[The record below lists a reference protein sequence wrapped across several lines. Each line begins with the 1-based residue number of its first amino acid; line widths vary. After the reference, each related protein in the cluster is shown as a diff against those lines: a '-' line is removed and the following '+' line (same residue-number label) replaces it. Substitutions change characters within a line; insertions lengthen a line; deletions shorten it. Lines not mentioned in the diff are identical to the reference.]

1 MKLLVRQYLASL
13 KERNELDA
21 ILPDLLS
28 EVGFHVYSRPQ
39 RGTRQ
44 HGVDVAAYGPDED
57 GEHKVFLFSVKSGDL
72 TRQDWADGSP
82 QSLRASLNEIRDA
95 YISTRIPAEYSDRK
109 IVICLCYGGELHEQV
124 QDSVRGY
131 IRQNQTDRI
140 SYQEWNGDR
149 LANLILSGILRED
162 LLPKQN
168 RSSFQKAVA
177 MVDTPDV
184 SYRYFS
190 ELIGRIVKQP
200 NSQERAQLS
209 AARQLNICLWIL
221 FVWARD
227 VDNLE
232 APYRASELVILHV
245 WEMCRPLIGNSN
257 SHTEAMVSALQQVIG
272 LHLSIS
278 LEFLERK
285 ILPHVGKLDAI
296 ATAVHARSSVDI
308 NQKLF
313 DLAGRI
319 AMAGIWLHWLSDKVD
334 TSVAATTQ
342 EEIARLN
349 ASVFRLISNNTAL
362 LLPLCDINSIE
373 IAIVLVLSVMAR
385 TNLGDV
391 RQWLTEMA
399 NRLDFTLRTHGRY
412 TCAFTEYRLLINHP
426 RARTEEYRKEAT
438 SVSTLIPLLVAW
450 LGALGANE
458 EVSTLSEL
466 KRTIL
471 SHCTLQLWLPD
482 ADSES
487 SFYLGN
493 HDHGIAV
500 TDIPIDIPSDR
511 YLAVVLNACTRKTA
525 FEGLSAIQ
533 SGFWPIVLLAC
544 RHHRFPVPPQ
554 FWIHMLHVDAE
565 GSLTEDKSASGQDEA
580 P

>member
-1 MKLLVRQYLASL
+1 
-13 KERNELDA
+13 
-21 ILPDLLS
+21 
-28 EVGFHVYSRPQ
+28 
-39 RGTRQ
+39 
-44 HGVDVAAYGPDED
+44 
-57 GEHKVFLFSVKSGDL
+57 
-72 TRQDWADGSP
+72 
-82 QSLRASLNEIRDA
+82 
-95 YISTRIPAEYSDRK
+95 
-109 IVICLCYGGELHEQV
+109 
-124 QDSVRGY
+124 
-131 IRQNQTDRI
+131 
-140 SYQEWNGDR
+140 
-149 LANLILSGILRED
+149 
-162 LLPKQN
+162 
-168 RSSFQKAVA
+168 
-177 MVDTPDV
+177 
-184 SYRYFS
+184 
-190 ELIGRIVKQP
+190 
-200 NSQERAQLS
+200 
-209 AARQLNICLWIL
+209 
-221 FVWARD
+221 
-227 VDNLE
+227 
-232 APYRASELVILHV
+232 
-245 WEMCRPLIGNSN
+245 
-257 SHTEAMVSALQQVIG
+257 
-272 LHLSIS
+272 
-278 LEFLERK
+278 
-285 ILPHVGKLDAI
+285 
-296 ATAVHARSSVDI
+296 
-308 NQKLF
+308 
-313 DLAGRI
+313 
-319 AMAGIWLHWLSDKVD
+319 MAGIWLHWLSDKVD